1 VIIMTEP
8 YSRHIK
14 LENVINFRDLGGY
27 RAGDGRTVAWR
38 RLFRSGDLRHATNR
52 DFKRL
57 KEEIRLATVIDLRSA
72 EEIERQ
78 GIGIPAAADI
88 KYCNIAFMTD
98 DDPGA
103 NASRYDHCTNMGEFY
118 LEMARQK
125 DYGKLITEALE
136 VIADPQNHPIV
147 FHCAVGKDRTGM
159 LAAVLLSL
167 LGVPEKDIIEDYA
180 LSEPYMDEL
189 LARLKNNPPKVGG
202 PPMDIPEYFWKASP
216 ESMNLFLSTLKR
228 EYGSIEEYLAEQGA
242 DSSLVR
248 RLESAL
254 LTRD

>member
-1 VIIMTEP
+1 MAELYPRQIIFE
-8 YSRHIK
+8 S
-14 LENVINFRDLGGY
+14 VSNFRDLGGY
-27 RAGDGRTVAWR
+27 PARDGYTVAWR
-38 RLFRSGDLRHATNR
+38 RIFRSGDLRHATNR

-88 KYCNIAFMTD
+88 KYCNIAFKTD

-103 NASRYDHCTNMGEFY
+103 NASRYEHCTNMGDFY
-118 LEMARQK
+118 LEMARQN
-125 DYGKLITEALE
+125 DYGKRIIEALE
-136 VIADPQNHPIV
+136 VIADPKNHPMV

-167 LGVPEKDIIEDYA
+167 LGVAEKDIIEDYA

-189 LARLKNNPPKVGG
+189 LARLKNNPQKND
-202 PPMDIPEYFWKASP
+202 PPMDIPDYFWKASP
-216 ESMNLFLSTLKR
+216 ESMELFLSTIKR
-228 EYGSIEEYLAEQGA
+228 EYGSIEDYLKAQGA
-242 DSSLVR
+242 DSSL
-248 RLESAL
+248 LACLMKAL
-254 LTRD
+254 LV